1 MTIKKFKEVIE
12 INGDNLNVHYEF
24 NNEKTLAYTITG
36 IYLDNGR
43 QIMYNY
49 IGSSYHTLQAM
60 IFNVP
65 NGY

>member
-43 QIMYNY
+43 QICITILDLVIILYK
-49 IGSSYHTLQAM
+49 Q
-60 IFNVP
+60 
-65 NGY
+65 

>member
-36 IYLDNGR
+36 IYLDNSR
-43 QIMYNY
+43 QTMHNS

-60 IFNVP
+60 IFDVP

>member
-24 NNEKTLAYTITG
+24 NNEKRLAYTITG
-36 IYLDNGR
+36 IYLDNSR
-43 QIMYNY
+43 QIMHNY

-60 IFNVP
+60 TFDVP

>member
-1 MTIKKFKEVIE
+1 MTIKKFKQIIE

-36 IYLDNGR
+36 IYLDNGK
-43 QIMYNY
+43 QIMNNY
-49 IGSSYHTLQAM
+49 IGSSYHTLKAM
-60 IFNVP
+60 IFDVP

>member
-36 IYLDNGR
+36 IYLDNSR
-43 QIMYNY
+43 QIMHNY
-49 IGSSYHTLQAM
+49 TGSSYQTLQAM
-60 IFNVP
+60 IFDVP